1 MDVPFILALKSV
13 NGLVPPGGLW
23 PESNAAQTRHEV
35 TLMILFSASLILLI
49 WLISRIQRRMNVP
62 QVPYRPWRV
71 FWRLLKHH
79 GLGLSDRLML
89 CAIASSRRI
98 KQPTL
103 LLLSP
108 GLFTRHAME
117 WLGDSHLVPLW
128 PGAKTRLTRIAQ
140 QVFTEP
146 PAPAK
151 EPLAAIASGE

>member
-1 MDVPFILALKSV
+1 MDIRPILALKSV

-23 PESNAAQTRHEV
+23 PESNSARTQHEL
-35 TLMILFSASLILLI
+35 TLVILFSTSLILLV
-49 WLISRIQRRMNVP
+49 WLISRIQGRMNVP
-62 QVPYRPWRV
+62 QVSHRPWRV

-98 KQPTL
+98 KQPTV

-117 WLGDSHLVPLW
+117 WLGSSHLVLLW
-128 PGAKTRLTRIAQ
+128 PGAKERLTRIAQ

-146 PAPAK
+146 GPADR
-151 EPLAAIASGE
+151 PLAGTAPGE